1 MENVKNNI
9 RINAVLPGSTR
20 TPMLEQTLALGDAV
34 EQMIL
39 NSVPCGRFGSPEEI
53 AEAVVWL
60 CSDGASYING
70 HSLIA
75 DGGTLCR

>member
-1 MENVKNNI
+1 
-9 RINAVLPGSTR
+9 
-20 TPMLEQTLALGDAV
+20 MLEQTLALGDAV

-39 NSVPCGRFGSPEEI
+39 YSVPCGRFGSPEEI